1 MPNKQR
7 PSTRKAFFFGFDG
20 FRRLSFDQPVRNRR
34 LFVSQRGPCSSV
46 NSQTDKSPPSGLVD
60 NSLLRK
66 TPSSK
71 AKIAKRNA
79 VSRPVPHAKHAH
91 VRVENDQAGS
101 ITFICRRVSS
111 GIVFFLWFCLSFVF
125 SQSIMLQF
133 LCSQRS
139 HSCTRL
145 FPDDST
151 SSSGQ
156 AGPRC

>member
-46 NSQTDKSPPSGLVD
+46 NSQTDKNPPSGLVD

-111 GIVFFLWFCLSFVF
+111 KIVFFMVLP
-125 SQSIMLQF
+125 QF
-133 LCSQRS
+133 
-139 HSCTRL
+139 RL
-145 FPDDST
+145 FAIDHVTVSLFATQPFVHST
-151 SSSGQ
+151 VSRRQ
-156 AGPRC
+156 H